1 MQRSK
6 FDYLGWVLAAGL
18 AGIMASSGFQATTD
32 KSGVVDIAKVVEQS
46 TYGKANQ
53 TSFQAMK
60 EARESL
66 LEFIDQNRVLTN
78 EQAQRLK
85 DIAVKENPT
94 DAEKAEA
101 ERIKAEVV
109 ASAKRSQELSGK
121 ATLTPEERTLMDE
134 YSRRSQTMQNVAA
147 RWYQEFTGDM
157 QEWADKRKMD
167 SVQKAR
173 EAIQSVAK
181 AQGYTIIF
189 EVGIAPY
196 GANDLTDAALQAM
209 NAQK

>member
-1 MQRSK
+1 M
-6 FDYLGWVLAAGL
+6 GWVLAAGL
-18 AGIMASSGFQATTD
+18 AGVMASSGFQGPND

-46 TYGKANQ
+46 NYGKANQ
-53 TSFQAMK
+53 TAFQTMK
-60 EARESL
+60 SAREGL

-78 EQAQRLK
+78 EQAQRLR

-121 ATLTPEERTLMDE
+121 GTLTPEERNLMDE
-134 YSRRSQTMQNVAA
+134 YARRSQTMQNVAQ
-147 RWYQEFTGDM
+147 RWFQEFTGDM

-189 EVGIAPY
+189 EVGVAPY